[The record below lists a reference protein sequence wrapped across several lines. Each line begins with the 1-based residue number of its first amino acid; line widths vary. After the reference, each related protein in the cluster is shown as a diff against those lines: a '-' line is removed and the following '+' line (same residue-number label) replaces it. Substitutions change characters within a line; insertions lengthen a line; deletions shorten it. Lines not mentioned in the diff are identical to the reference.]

1 MVQVGCTINYG
12 RSACGKKRRISNV
25 AVRGK
30 VPVGTGSVDKGLCGD
45 SRPRLSVERSSTVLA
60 VSSASP
66 RVDYPRKVSENTCS
80 CPQRT
85 ARSRVPQTVGL
96 WRSWERASMAWKR
109 SSVRSRP
116 GPPYFQLLA
125 DTPLFSLVAFGSKT
139 LVPRVTSSKL
149 GRSRSSALMA
159 STVFCTLSG
168 ISCM

>member
-1 MVQVGCTINYG
+1 MGAEGFQGDHRWLFQRHAPAGGGFHLHSGISLYKKSAAQSVLRFLLRYENYRKSFHFCDNFYSGWTPGSGFGLTIL
-12 RSACGKKRRISNV
+12 
-25 AVRGK
+25 
-30 VPVGTGSVDKGLCGD
+30 P
-45 SRPRLSVERSSTVLA
+45 RPEKMG
-60 VSSASP
+60 
-66 RVDYPRKVSENTCS
+66 YPR
-80 CPQRT
+80 
-85 ARSRVPQTVGL
+85 VGL

-125 DTPLFSLVAFGSKT
+125 DIPLFSLVAFGSTT
-139 LVPRVTSSKL
+139 LGPRVTSSKL